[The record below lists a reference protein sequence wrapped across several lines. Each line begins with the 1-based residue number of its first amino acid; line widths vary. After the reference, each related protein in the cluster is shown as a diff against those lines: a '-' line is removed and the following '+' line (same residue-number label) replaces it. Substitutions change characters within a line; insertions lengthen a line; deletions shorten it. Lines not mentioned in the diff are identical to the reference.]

1 MSGTRVQAYFYNILS
16 LFLYYFTELRI
27 FSKAKYSKNI
37 GFHLYRKK
45 IALYIKLNSIFN
57 RNKIVC
63 LLYCMQTLNVGNK

>member
-1 MSGTRVQAYFYNILS
+1 MSGTQVQAYFYNILS
-16 LFLYYFTELRI
+16 LFLYYITELRI
-27 FSKAKYSKNI
+27 FSKAKYSKKK

-45 IALYIKLNSIFN
+45 IALYIKLTTIFN